1 MFYGYKR
8 LYCIA
13 RLKILLSMLKKV
25 TLFRLNIL
33 LLSLLIQACATDP
46 VSPVPVET
54 VKEISAQVRALSSDQ
69 LHNGLHR
76 QYAQWKGTRYQ
87 FGGLSN
93 KGIDCSGFVHV
104 TFKKQFSINLPRTTV
119 EQKSLGSEV
128 LRKSLQVGDL
138 VFFKTGKRFYHV
150 GIYLKDDHFLHVSSS
165 KGVMISSL
173 DNIYWNKRYL
183 LSRRL

>member
-1 MFYGYKR
+1 M
-8 LYCIA
+8 
-13 RLKILLSMLKKV
+13 IL
-25 TLFRLNIL
+25 IL
-33 LLSLLIQACATDP
+33 LLQACATDP
-46 VSPVPVET
+46 VSQVPLET

-69 LHNGLHR
+69 LYTGLHR

-104 TFKKQFSINLPRTTV
+104 TFKKQFSINLPRTTI
-119 EQKSLGSEV
+119 EQRSLGSTV

-150 GIYLKDDHFLHVSSS
+150 GIYLKDDRFLHVSSS
-165 KGVMISSL
+165 KGVIISSL
-173 DNIYWNKRYL
+173 DNTYWNKKYL
-183 LSRRL
+183 LARRL